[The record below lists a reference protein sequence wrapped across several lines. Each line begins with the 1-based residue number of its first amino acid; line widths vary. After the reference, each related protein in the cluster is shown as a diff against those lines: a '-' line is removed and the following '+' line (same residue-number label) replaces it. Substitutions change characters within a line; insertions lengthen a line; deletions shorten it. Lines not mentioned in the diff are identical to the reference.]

1 MMMKNG
7 LFVLLLVLCG
17 AMAGVLSVQA
27 ADVSAIPVRIGK
39 LPAARVLYLGNS
51 ITLHGPAPAIG
62 WNGNWG
68 MAASVKEKDYVS
80 LLTADLAKA
89 AGTRP
94 EIQVRNI
101 ADFEREPVTFDI
113 AKEFK
118 AELAFAPDIVIF
130 AIGENVT
137 ELTTDQA
144 KAEYAA
150 AYLKLIETFRQAGK
164 PTIFVRS
171 CFWPNPTKDEIMR
184 NAATVGGAVFVDIAK
199 LGSDETNAA
208 RAERKI
214 EHAGV
219 AGHPGDKGMRA
230 IADALFIAIQQQA
243 GLTVKSE

>member
-1 MMMKNG
+1 MKKR
-7 LFVLLLVLCG
+7 LFVLLLVLSG
-17 AMAGVLSVQA
+17 AVAGVLPVQA
-27 ADVSAIPVRIGK
+27 ADAPAIPVQIGK
-39 LPAARVLYLGNS
+39 LAAARVLYLGNS

-62 WNGNWG
+62 WTGNWG
-68 MAASVKEKDYVS
+68 MAASAKEKDYVS

-94 EIQVRNI
+94 EIQLRNI
-101 ADFEREPVTFDI
+101 ADFERGHATFDL

-118 AELAFAPDIVIF
+118 TELAFAPDIIIF
-130 AIGENVT
+130 AIGENVA

-150 AYLKLIETFRQAGK
+150 AYLKLIETFRQAGN

-184 NAATVGGAVFVDIAK
+184 KAATEGGAVFVDIAK
-199 LGSDETNAA
+199 LGSDGTNAA

-230 IADALFIAIQQQA
+230 IADALFVAIQQQA
-243 GLTVKSE
+243 GLTVKPE

>member
-1 MMMKNG
+1 MKNR
-7 LFVLLLVLCG
+7 LFVLLLVLPG
-17 AMAGVLSVQA
+17 AVAGVLPVQA
-27 ADVSAIPVRIGK
+27 ADAPAIPVRIGK
-39 LPAARVLYLGNS
+39 LAAARVLYLGNS

-62 WNGNWG
+62 WTGNWG
-68 MAASVKEKDYVS
+68 MAASAKEKDYVW

-101 ADFEREPVTFDI
+101 ADFERGHATFDI

-118 AELAFAPDIVIF
+118 TELAFAPDIIIF
-130 AIGENVT
+130 AIGENVA
-137 ELTTDQA
+137 ELTTAQA
-144 KAEYAA
+144 KAEYTA
-150 AYLKLIETFRQAGK
+150 AYVKLIETFRQAGK

-171 CFWPNPTKDEIMR
+171 CFWPNPIKDEIMR
-184 NAATVGGAVFVDIAK
+184 QAATMGGAVFVDIAK

-230 IADALFIAIQQQA
+230 IADALFVSIQQQA

>member
-1 MMMKNG
+1 MKNR
-7 LFVLLLVLCG
+7 LFVLLLVLPG
-17 AMAGVLSVQA
+17 AVAGVLPVQA
-27 ADVSAIPVRIGK
+27 ADAPAIPVRIGK
-39 LPAARVLYLGNS
+39 LAAARVLYLGNS

-62 WNGNWG
+62 WTGNWG
-68 MAASVKEKDYVS
+68 MAASAKEKDYVS

-101 ADFEREPVTFDI
+101 ADFERGHATFDI

-118 AELAFAPDIVIF
+118 TELAFAPDIIIF
-130 AIGENVT
+130 AIGENVA
-137 ELTTDQA
+137 ELTTAQA
-144 KAEYAA
+144 KAEYTA
-150 AYLKLIETFRQAGK
+150 AYVKLIETFRQAGK

-171 CFWPNPTKDEIMR
+171 CFWPNPIKDEIMR
-184 NAATVGGAVFVDIAK
+184 QAATMGGAVFVDIAK

-230 IADALFIAIQQQA
+230 IADALFVSIQQQA

>member
-1 MMMKNG
+1 MKNR
-7 LFVLLLVLCG
+7 LLVLLLVLSG
-17 AMAGVLSVQA
+17 AVAGVLPVQA
-27 ADVSAIPVRIGK
+27 ADAPAIPVRIGK
-39 LPAARVLYLGNS
+39 LAAARVLYLGNS

-62 WNGNWG
+62 WTGNWG
-68 MAASVKEKDYVS
+68 MAASAKEKDYVW

-89 AGTRP
+89 SGTRP
-94 EIQVRNI
+94 EIHVRNI
-101 ADFEREPVTFDI
+101 ADFEREHTTFDL

-118 AELAFAPDIVIF
+118 TELAFVPDIIIF
-130 AIGENVT
+130 AIGENVA

-144 KAEYAA
+144 KVEYAA
-150 AYLKLIETFRQAGK
+150 AYLKLIVTFRQAGK
-164 PTIFVRS
+164 PTNFVRS

-230 IADALFIAIQQQA
+230 IADALLIAIQQQA